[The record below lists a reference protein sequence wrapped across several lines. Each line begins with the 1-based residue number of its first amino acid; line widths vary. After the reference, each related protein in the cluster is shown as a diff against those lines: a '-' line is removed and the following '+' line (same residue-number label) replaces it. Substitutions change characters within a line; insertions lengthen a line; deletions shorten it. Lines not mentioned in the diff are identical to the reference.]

1 MTVRVISCHCHH
13 QAVFGL
19 WGGGEKGW
27 RGCSQVGY
35 GKSGPGHTAHA
46 HLMEAADI
54 AEAADGWWL
63 CQLEMQHPGVAIV
76 DVEQQGNNLLDLA
89 GHAMHQGSA
98 EPLMH

>member
-1 MTVRVISCHCHH
+1 
-13 QAVFGL
+13 
-19 WGGGEKGW
+19 
-27 RGCSQVGY
+27 
-35 GKSGPGHTAHA
+35 
-46 HLMEAADI
+46 MEAADI

-98 EPLMH
+98 EPLMHWSPAHLLALASFLSCPGEPMPAGD